1 MQTIYKPTTKNQI
14 TFKGDNSSYLPH
26 HPSTILKFSHLK
38 RNFPAEVAASIGAVW
53 YCTQQ
58 SSKGKEERKMDH
70 WGEAQTA

>member
-1 MQTIYKPTTKNQI
+1 MQTINKPTTKKQI

-26 HPSTILKFSHLK
+26 HPSTILKFSLLK

-53 YCTQQ
+53 YCNRQ
-58 SSKGKEERKMDH
+58 SSKGNERKMDH